1 MLLLACQSMF
11 VQVKHKFNA
20 RLAGT
25 DLIIFDAS
33 PVRDFLPIGQDVPL
47 VTFFGAKR
55 HSQYLLAD
63 LWCEI
68 VIIKI
73 WWEIIT

>member
-1 MLLLACQSMF
+1 M
-11 VQVKHKFNA
+11 
-20 RLAGT
+20 
-25 DLIIFDAS
+25 
-33 PVRDFLPIGQDVPL
+33 RDFLPIGQDVPL

-73 WWEIIT
+73 WWEIITICRAIRETNFPKKVRIDNNEFVLKWCK